1 MKQSIILHTEASTME
16 SLKQSKVI
24 DCHDSAKAE
33 SRNDA
38 WDSVIANEVKQ
49 SIITN
54 CFKDSIVGFNLFE
67 IIDCHDSANAEPRN
81 DREVCK
87 K

>member
-1 MKQSIILHTEASTME
+1 ME

-38 WDSVIANEVKQ
+38 WDSVIVNEVKRLLRNQ
-49 SIITN
+49 PTRTCKSII
-54 CFKDSIVGFNLFE
+54 KQI
-67 IIDCHDSANAEPRN
+67 
-81 DREVCK
+81 K
-87 K
+87 Q

>member
-1 MKQSIILHTEASTME
+1 ME

-49 SIITN
+49 SIILAIIKLFRT
-54 CFKDSIVGFNLFE
+54 SHAGFIFSFLPYYPKSFCIHQN
-67 IIDCHDSANAEPRN
+67 
-81 DREVCK
+81 
-87 K
+87 